1 MGRDQMKSASLH
13 GFHEAHHDGAL
24 APDDFEKLVHG
35 ILVQLGENPE
45 RDGLRDT
52 PARVAASLRWL
63 TRGYQMSVEDVVG
76 DAVFEEK
83 HENMILVR
91 DIEIYSLCE
100 HHMLPFFG
108 RAHVAYLPNGRIVG
122 LSKIPRVV
130 EVFARRLQV
139 QERLTDQ
146 VAEALCRVLKPLGVG
161 VVIEAYHLCMMMRG
175 VEKQNSKTVTSALR
189 GTFRDDGMTRDE
201 FLRLVHGGANWLP

>member
-1 MGRDQMKSASLH
+1 MARDQIKSASLH
-13 GFHEAHHDGAL
+13 SFHESHTEPTAVRIPFQRLIHEML
-24 APDDFEKLVHG
+24 E
-35 ILVQLGENPE
+35 QLGEDPQRE
-45 RDGLRDT
+45 GLRQT
-52 PARVAASLRWL
+52 PARVEASLKWL
-63 TRGYQMSVEDVVG
+63 TRGYNMDIDEVIG
-76 DAVFEEK
+76 DALFEEK
-83 HENMILVR
+83 HESMICVR
-91 DIEIYSLCE
+91 DIEIYSMCE

-146 VAEALCRVLKPLGVG
+146 VAEALCTVLKPLGVG

-175 VEKQNSKTVTSALR
+175 VEKQNSRTVTSALR
-189 GTFRDDGMTRDE
+189 GAFRDDGKTRDE
-201 FLRLVHGGANWLP
+201 FLRLVHGSFAL

>member
-1 MGRDQMKSASLH
+1 MARSET
-13 GFHEAHHDGAL
+13 HEPAGETAL
-24 APDDFEKLVHG
+24 AGENGTFERLVREM
-35 ILVQLGENPE
+35 IELLGEDPT
-45 RDGLRDT
+45 RDGLKAT
-52 PARVAASLRWL
+52 PARVAASMQWL
-63 TRGYQMSVEDVVG
+63 TRGYGMSVEDVIG

-108 RAHVAYLPNGRIVG
+108 RAHVAYLPDGCIVG

-130 EVFARRLQV
+130 EVYARRLQV

-146 VAEALCRVLKPLGVG
+146 VADALCRVLKPLGVG

-189 GTFRDDGMTRDE
+189 GTFRSDARTRDE
-201 FLRLVHGGANWLP
+201 FLRLAHGGTWLL